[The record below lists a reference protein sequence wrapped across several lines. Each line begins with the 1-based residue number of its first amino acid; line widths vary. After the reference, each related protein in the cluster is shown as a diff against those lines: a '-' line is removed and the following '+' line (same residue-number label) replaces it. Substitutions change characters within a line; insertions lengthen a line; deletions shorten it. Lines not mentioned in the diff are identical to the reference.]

1 MGVVRRAG
9 RAVVAVEP
17 LCVPAVL
24 VVHLVCA
31 VRDSAGG
38 LVARARRAVR
48 AAAGEDGLDVEEEA
62 AQLLQLAPLRLTPRR
77 HRARQRDVDGRV
89 RHDPRLAARL
99 VEHRGRDE
107 GVEEVAGLDANGEAR
122 LAHDRP
128 DLVGDGVVA
137 DGVGGTRQ
145 IGKIDLLPVRVVLPR
160 PVPPPRVAAARDGE
174 RAQPTRGRRLG
185 TEVGAERS
193 SSVVVPRM
201 ATTLLYDLLLD
212 PLSKTVQNLR
222 EIRLNGACL
231 FCLS

>member
-1 MGVVRRAG
+1 MGVRRRAG

-77 HRARQRDVDGRV
+77 YRARQRDVDGRV

-185 TEVGAERS
+185 TEVGAERL
-193 SSVVVPRM
+193 
-201 ATTLLYDLLLD
+201 AELLLAE
-212 PLSKTVQNLR
+212 L
-222 EIRLNGACL
+222 EGARWGGR
-231 FCLS
+231 